1 MLTIL
6 ICLCLLTALF
16 FPLQAHDWTDEVGDS
31 GKVISLACCMTG
43 GMLSLGYIPIYPKNK
58 WAWIATGILLA
69 IFVLRFL
76 VVRQMPVF
84 GENAGL

>member
-1 MLTIL
+1 
-6 ICLCLLTALF
+6 
-16 FPLQAHDWTDEVGDS
+16 
-31 GKVISLACCMTG
+31 MTG